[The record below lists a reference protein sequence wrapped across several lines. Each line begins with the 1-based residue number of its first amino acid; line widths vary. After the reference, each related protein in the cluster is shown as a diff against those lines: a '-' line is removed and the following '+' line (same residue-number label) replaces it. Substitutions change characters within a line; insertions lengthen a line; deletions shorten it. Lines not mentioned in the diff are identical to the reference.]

1 MRSNSCISSKTCDSR
16 GNFTYGKFAPMHRNM
31 PSESTLSFSFTFP
44 RASILLFFNQD
55 GNDIPGGRRLPRKK
69 LGKLPKYSTAENLFR
84 SLLSFLPR
92 KIKVRRESELKELSA
107 CTRMTSG
114 AFRYRWWDCQRW
126 AKYLRY
132 KI

>member
-16 GNFTYGKFAPMHRNM
+16 GNFTYGKFAPMHRNI

-44 RASILLFFNQD
+44 RASFLLFFFNQD
-55 GNDIPGGRRLPRKK
+55 DNDMPGGRRLSRKR

-107 CTRMTSG
+107 CTRMTSE
-114 AFRYRWWDCQRW
+114 AFRYR
-126 AKYLRY
+126 
-132 KI
+132 